1 MSKLTD
7 DNIGVWIARHALLV
21 WLGIVLN
28 LFFVI
33 PLLFKPEWILGLFNL
48 PLNQLIWGRFSGL
61 LLLIITVFYVPA
73 TIDLDRYRVFAWLA
87 IFPSRSFGAMFFF
100 LAVFVFGEPP
110 GFIVPILLDGS
121 IGLITL
127 FCLIKVTKLE
137 RAQRA
142 VGEEA

>member
-7 DNIGVWIARHALLV
+7 DDIGVWIARHALLV

-73 TIDLDRYRVFAWLA
+73 TIDFDRYRVFAWLA
-87 IFPSRSFGAMFFF
+87 VFPSRSFGAIFFF
-100 LAVFVFGEPP
+100 LAVFVFAEPP
-110 GFIVPILLDGS
+110 GFIVAILLDGS
-121 IGLITL
+121 IGLTTL
-127 FCLIKVTKLE
+127 FCLIKITKLE

-142 VGEEA
+142 VGEAV